1 MVPGG
6 ARLHWYH
13 VTWSEP
19 PSDARSLPG
28 SLMAPSTP
36 DVHAEPQWLVHALRT
51 EISGADV
58 RSKLEHEWRT
68 QPAHARIAIA
78 ELMREYILQ
87 QDVSCARITE
97 ALAITETSWCDV
109 ILDTCWALDAE
120 MEVRCDENL
129 PLETARSRLADVVR
143 AFVTGGLLTAKLVA
157 SRLDAALLGAIGL
170 LDANVFQRR
179 GIQIRTATFF
189 KQPKYNLLR
198 EENAGYAAL
207 FMSLESC
214 IGPAMYADGDTV
226 VESETA
232 RDRDVRAE
240 SWLQTSMLECIGR
253 FGLDA
258 VRVLDIILASFC
270 AHAVH
275 HYPFFLSV
283 MRRVPWSSA
292 RIAEVLGFQYAHYTH
307 PDTREST
314 PEELYLLTALLIREK
329 VVSFAQMLAY
339 VSPDDTIQKLKQA
352 HDEALTSKTAT
363 VGANALTMAAPL
375 IDDDHDSSAASST
388 TPANTV
394 DAAPPPPPSPQG
406 IFLIRA
412 LLRCGALDEVRGF
425 LAAHPWIFGAYPSV
439 THAYLRL
446 VWYRLDTPAFRD
458 AVTRFARTGNDQTSE
473 LTMYVPEPHATR
485 THRYIFCVRDWAHGH
500 APLNQVEEVFE
511 LLSPLGV
518 YVCQDRR
525 LLQLLCRVCAQAPS
539 KEAWMPFLRTQV
551 LPAVTLANGGAP
563 LLYELWECIQTL
575 PYPQRYSLYGEW
587 KHRSTKRP
595 ELRYAKMQTEREARG
610 ILRRISSDNVRASG
624 RSLAKAAHAHPTVFF
639 EVVLH
644 QIQSYDNLIEPVVD
658 SAKYLTPLEYDV
670 LTYALLE
677 ALSDPGKARTKQDGT
692 NTSLWLKSLASFA
705 GALFRKYA
713 AMDCTPILQYL
724 ANRLHEGQ
732 VADLIVL
739 SELILKM
746 AGIEPMGELS
756 DAQMAALSGGPLLQT
771 EAHLTLIPGTT
782 PAAVLLARN
791 SLKKGAMRLYRTLM
805 QNRLAVPLL
814 ILVAQQREACVFSD
828 DDVHIKSLS
837 STFDTCVSILL
848 QYTHFLMSQGTSEYA
863 QLVPSPSA
871 WIRRFG
877 VDVPIA
883 YHLGRLSPDTP
894 ENCGVLG
901 PLFFGTFWQLSLP
914 DLVVPMERYQHEL
927 DRLKQ
932 ALQHVETTT
941 DMTESLKTSARVR
954 LQESMSQLQAEL
966 KEQTLA
972 HQATRRRLQTEKGQW
987 FHADIDRAQLIQQ
1000 LVAQCLYPRA
1010 LFSPTDAVFA
1020 ARFLRTIHTL
1030 GTPHLPTLGVY
1041 DTLLTQH
1048 VAPTLFLA
1056 TENEARSYARFLYT
1070 VLHDLHAW
1078 LVSPDAYDKEA
1089 IGSDVTGFSLA
1100 WHGMR
1105 GMHTRPDEQPLSF
1118 TAFKAC
1124 MLQWH
1129 SSLYEAFSACFG
1141 VEYMRMRNAI
1151 VVLNRLSAF
1160 FPLYRDH
1167 GQRLLQVVQHVVAT
1181 EHRGDLKVLAQGL
1194 AATLE
1199 KHAPKWVDVTYFRPL
1214 TKEERA
1220 RVREEARLEEERKE
1234 EERKEKAR
1242 REEERKEKLR
1252 REEERK
1258 KQAREEEA
1266 RREEKRRER
1275 ARQEEARREE
1285 ERQEKARQEEARR
1298 ETRKEEAHRE
1308 QARPRD
1314 THHDEARNEGRRP
1327 DAREESRRGPR
1338 SRRDARRD
1346 DEPREVRIRGARDR
1360 PKESIKETP
1369 RDDPR
1374 SDRGSRGRWS
1384 RERQSYGRY
1393 DRQMDRS
1400 DEGWPETNAQWGRR
1414 RVDGAAED
1422 EHSARKR
1429 SLADRLGSSE
1439 GGASDAQSTPDSKR
1453 MRKER
1458 MDVPDRGPPA
1468 RSWGRGSGRAPTPPR
1483 DVPPREHRERDR
1495 RKRRAGGEG

>member
-1 MVPGG
+1 MP
-6 ARLHWYH
+6 
-13 VTWSEP
+13 
-19 PSDARSLPG
+19 DA
-28 SLMAPSTP
+28 
-36 DVHAEPQWLVHALRT
+36 HAEPQWLVYALRT

-58 RSKLEHEWRT
+58 RSQLEHEWRAR
-68 QPAHARIAIA
+68 PAYARIAIT
-78 ELMREYILQ
+78 ELMREYVLQ
-87 QDVSCARITE
+87 QDVSCTRIAE
-97 ALAITETSWCDV
+97 ALAITETSWCDA

-129 PLETARSRLADVVR
+129 PLDTARSRLADVVR
-143 AFVTGGLLTAKLVA
+143 AFVTEGLLTAELVA
-157 SRLDAALLGAIGL
+157 SRLDAALLGAIGV

-214 IGPAMYADGDTV
+214 IGPAMHADGDAV
-226 VESETA
+226 VESETPQN
-232 RDRDVRAE
+232 RDVRAE
-240 SWLQTSMLECIGR
+240 TWLQTSMLECIGR
-253 FGLDA
+253 YGLDA
-258 VRVLDIILASFC
+258 VRVLDIILSAFC

-283 MRRVPWSSA
+283 LRRVPWSSA

-307 PDTREST
+307 LDTREST

-329 VVSFAQMLAY
+329 IVSLAQMLVY
-339 VSPDDTIQKLKQA
+339 VSPNDTLLQLKQA
-352 HDEALTSKTAT
+352 HDEALASKTAT

-375 IDDDHDSSAASST
+375 VDDDNESSAASSA
-388 TPANTV
+388 TPAHTD
-394 DAAPPPPPSPQG
+394 DAAPPPPPSSQG

-412 LLRCGALDEVRGF
+412 LLRCGAMDEVRGF
-425 LAAHPWIFGAYPSV
+425 LAAHPWVFGAYPSV
-439 THAYLRL
+439 TSAYLRL
-446 VWYRLDTPAFRD
+446 VWHRLDAPAFRD
-458 AVTRFARTGNDQTSE
+458 AVTRFVPAPRDQKSE
-473 LTMYVPEPHATR
+473 LTMYVPEPCATR
-485 THRYIFCVRDWAHGH
+485 KHRYIFCVGDWTRGH
-500 APLNQVEEVFE
+500 APLNQVEDVLE

-539 KEAWMPFLRTQV
+539 KEVWMPFLRTQV

-563 LLYELWECIQTL
+563 LLYELWGCIQTL
-575 PYPQRYSLYGEW
+575 PYAQRYRLYGEW
-587 KHRSTKRP
+587 KYRSTKRP

-624 RSLAKAAHAHPTVFF
+624 RSLAKAAHTHPTVLF

-828 DDVHIKSLS
+828 DDDVHIKSLS
-837 STFDTCVSILL
+837 STFDTCVSIML

-877 VDVPIA
+877 VDVPVA

-894 ENCGVLG
+894 EDCGILG
-901 PLFFGTFWQLSLP
+901 PSFFGTFWQLSLP

-932 ALQHVETTT
+932 AVQHVDTAT

-954 LQESMSQLQAEL
+954 LQESISQLQAEL

-972 HQATRRRLQTEKGQW
+972 HQATRRRLQTEKAHW

-1041 DTLLTQH
+1041 DALLTQH

-1070 VLHDLHAW
+1070 ILSDLHAW
-1078 LVSPDAYDKEA
+1078 LVSPGAYDKEA
-1089 IGSDVTGFSLA
+1089 IGPDVPGFSLA

-1105 GMHTRPDEQPLSF
+1105 GMHTRTDNQPLSF
-1118 TAFKAC
+1118 AAFKAC

-1129 SSLYEAFSACFG
+1129 TSLYEAFSACFG
-1141 VEYMRMRNAI
+1141 TEYMRMRNAI
-1151 VVLNRLSAF
+1151 VVLNRLSVF
-1160 FPLYRDH
+1160 FPLYREH
-1167 GQRLLQVVQHVVAT
+1167 GQRLLQVVQHVVAS

-1199 KHAPKWVDVTYFRPL
+1199 KHAPRWVDVTYFRPF

-1220 RVREEARLEEERKE
+1220 KVREEARREEERKE
-1234 EERKEKAR
+1234 EERKEEAR
-1242 REEERKEKLR
+1242 REEERKEK
-1252 REEERK
+1252 
-1258 KQAREEEA
+1258 AREEQA
-1266 RREEKRRER
+1266 RLEEERRER

-1298 ETRKEEAHRE
+1298 EARKEEAHRE
-1308 QARPRD
+1308 EARQKD
-1314 THHDEARNEGRRP
+1314 TRGDEARNEGRRP

-1360 PKESIKETP
+1360 PKESIKDMP
-1369 RDDPR
+1369 GDDPR
-1374 SDRGSRGRWS
+1374 SDRSSRGRWS

-1393 DRQMDRS
+1393 DRQTDRS
-1400 DEGWPETNAQWGRR
+1400 DERWPETNAQWGRR
-1414 RVDGAAED
+1414 RVDAAQED

-1458 MDVPDRGPPA
+1458 MDTPDRGPPA